1 MTTER
6 RILVIDDEENIC
18 KALRRS
24 LRRENYEVLIGH
36 EPAEGFKILKEEKID
51 LVISDHL
58 MPNMTG
64 VEFLGLVRDR
74 HPGVMRI
81 LLTGHADMATAIRA
95 INEGQIYRFL
105 TKPWD
110 DDALKAVLCVAF
122 EQLDEEREHRRLL
135 SEARS
140 QSDRLAVMW

>member
-1 MTTER
+1 M
-6 RILVIDDEENIC
+6 LVIDDEENIC

-24 LRRENYEVLIGH
+24 LRRENYEVFTGTD
-36 EPAEGFKILKEEKID
+36 PAEGLRILKQERID

-64 VEFLGLVRDR
+64 VEFLTLVRDR

-81 LLTGHADMATAIRA
+81 LLTGHADMSTAIKA

-110 DDALKAVLCVAF
+110 DDALKAELFSAF

-135 SEARS
+135 AEARS

>member
-1 MTTER
+1 MTPR
-6 RILVIDDEENIC
+6 HVLVIDDEENIC

-24 LRRENYEVLIGH
+24 LRRENYEVFIGCD
-36 EPAEGFKILKEEKID
+36 PAEGFRILKQERID

-58 MPNMTG
+58 MPGMTG
-64 VEFLGLVRDR
+64 VEFLTLVRDR
-74 HPGVMRI
+74 YPGVMRI
-81 LLTGHADMATAIRA
+81 LLTGHADMATAVRA

-110 DDALKAVLCVAF
+110 DDALKAELFGAF
-122 EQLDEEREHRRLL
+122 QQLDEDREHRRLL
-135 SEARS
+135 AEARS